1 MSKKDRITDIYG
13 EDGSDSLRLDRIGA
27 AAGEYI
33 PIEKINPKLIVSL
46 LATEDQRFWEHDG
59 FDKGAIR
66 GMLFD
71 EMR

>member
-1 MSKKDRITDIYG
+1 MSKKERITDIYG

-27 AAGEYI
+27 SGEYI

-46 LATEDQRFWEHDG
+46 LAAEDQRFWEHDG
-59 FDKGAIR
+59 FDKAAIR

-71 EMR
+71 EIR